1 MLAESH
7 FNFHKAADMLAIL
20 RVGRAA
26 LSRVHV
32 KQELPFHELSRPL
45 RQITLHLQAHGPE
58 LDRIGT
64 TAEAGEFNPWSKR
77 AKLNLLIL
85 LDLSVLVGPEFNASN
100 DQFIR

>member
-1 MLAESH
+1 
-7 FNFHKAADMLAIL
+7 
-20 RVGRAA
+20 

-32 KQELPFHELSRPL
+32 GQELPFHELSRPL
-45 RQITLHLQAHGPE
+45 RQITQHLQAHGPE

-85 LDLSVLVGPEFNASN
+85 LDLSVLVGPDFNISN